1 MKKLNL
7 SKFCQSKMNV
17 MMFKFFNPHLCFSY
31 MQLLG
36 RLYYFFN
43 RKERELISK
52 NIRDLLEGRDQKYVD
67 KTIKEAFKGI
77 FTHYFEKMFS
87 AYKNFPDIKKF
98 INQKFTIENR
108 ELIDD
113 ALKGGKGVILVTA
126 HWGAVEFI
134 PWLLSLKGYPLSV
147 ILECQTKVLMDALT
161 DKTRFVDTELLMED
175 NCNVLFSAFDCLR
188 RNRVLMTE
196 CDEVDKWRKRKNQ
209 TINLFG
215 KTLYFDNTLDILAKK
230 ADCPVIGTFL
240 KRNPNGTYTLILEEI
255 QREQGT
261 AKNAL
266 ELWQKY
272 VSESPEQWYQW
283 KKWNKMKA
291 AV

>member
-1 MKKLNL
+1 MKKINL
-7 SKFCQSKMNV
+7 SRFCQSKLNV
-17 MMFKFFNPHLCFSY
+17 MMFKRFNPQLCFNY

-36 RLYYFFN
+36 RIYYAVN
-43 RKERELISK
+43 RKERELISQ
-52 NIRDLLEGRDQKYVD
+52 NIRDLLEGKDESYIR
-67 KTIKEAFKGI
+67 KTTKEAFRGI

-87 AYKNFPDIKKF
+87 AYKNYPDIKRF
-98 INQKFTIENR
+98 INEKFKIEN
-108 ELIDD
+108 EHLIRN
-113 ALKGGKGVILVTA
+113 ALNGGKGVVMVTA

-134 PWLLSLKGYPLSV
+134 PWLLSLRGYPLSV
-147 ILECQTKVLMDALT
+147 ILECQTPLLMKALT
-161 DKTRFVDTELLMED
+161 DKTRFVDTELVMEE
-175 NCNVLFSAFDCLR
+175 NCNVLFTAFDCLK

-196 CDEVDKWRKRKNQ
+196 CDEVDKWRRRKNQ
-209 TINLFG
+209 TISLFG

-240 KRNPNGTYTLILEEI
+240 KRNQDGTYTLLLEEI
-255 QREQGT
+255 KREEGT

-283 KKWNKMKA
+283 KKWKKMKA
-291 AV
+291 VS

>member
-1 MKKLNL
+1 
-7 SKFCQSKMNV
+7 
-17 MMFKFFNPHLCFSY
+17 

-36 RLYYFFN
+36 RLYYTFN
-43 RKERELISK
+43 RTERELISS
-52 NIRDLLEGRDQKYVD
+52 NIRDLLEERDEAFIR
-67 KTIKEAFKGI
+67 KTIKEAFRGI

-98 INQKFTIENR
+98 IAERFTIENEYLIR
-108 ELIDD
+108 E
-113 ALKGGKGVILVTA
+113 ALDGGKGVILVTA

-134 PWLLSLKGYPLSV
+134 PWLISLKGYPLSV
-147 ILECQTKVLMDALT
+147 ILECQTPLLMQALT
-161 DKTRFVDTELLMED
+161 DKTRFVDTELVAEG
-175 NCNVLFSAFDCLR
+175 NCNVLFTAFDCLK

-240 KRNPNGTYTLILEEI
+240 KRNPDGTYTLFLEKIE
-255 QREQGT
+255 REQGT
-261 AKNAL
+261 ARKSL

-291 AV
+291 VI

>member
-7 SKFCQSKMNV
+7 SKFCQSRLNI
-17 MMFKFFNPHLCFSY
+17 MMFKKFNPHLCFSY

-36 RLYYFFN
+36 KIYYAFN
-43 RKERELISK
+43 KKERELIST
-52 NIRDLLEGRDQKYVD
+52 NIRDLLEGRDESFIK
-67 KTIKEAFKGI
+67 KTTKEAFKGI

-98 INQKFTIENR
+98 IAERFTIEN
-108 ELIDD
+108 EHLIKD

-134 PWLLSLKGYPLSV
+134 PWLISLRGYPLSV
-147 ILECQTKVLMDALT
+147 ILECQTPLLMEALN
-161 DKTRFVDTELLMED
+161 DKTRFVDTELVVEE
-175 NCNVLFSAFDCLR
+175 NCNVLFTAFDSLK

-196 CDEVDKWRKRKNQ
+196 CDEVDKWRKRKSQ

-240 KRNPNGTYTLILEEI
+240 KRNSNGTYTLFLEKIE
-255 QREQGT
+255 REQGT
-261 AKNAL
+261 ARRSL

-272 VSESPEQWYQW
+272 VSENPEQWYQW

-291 AV
+291 VI